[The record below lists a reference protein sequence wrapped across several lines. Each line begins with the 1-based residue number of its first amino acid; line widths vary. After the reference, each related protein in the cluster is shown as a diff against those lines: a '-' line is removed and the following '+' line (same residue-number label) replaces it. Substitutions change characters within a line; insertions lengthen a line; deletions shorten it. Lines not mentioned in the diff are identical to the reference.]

1 MGKIAPILLTIL
13 LAGLAGF
20 ALGRTTAGLTD
31 RIVASSAL
39 KVQGC
44 NQGVTQKLHFSD
56 PSQADLL
63 SADTVGPSCA
73 TAVAVL
79 SLRDAGGRLLYTYA
93 VPFGALQ
100 QALPGADPLR
110 AWLQPTPAQTPGGQC
125 FSAGPGETFC
135 LTWDAAAKRATPIL
149 DPQP

>member
-44 NQGVTQKLHFSD
+44 NQNVTQKLHFSD
-56 PSQADLL
+56 PTQADIL
-63 SADTVGPSCA
+63 SADTLGASCE
-73 TAVAVL
+73 TAVVVL
-79 SLRDAGGRLLYTYA
+79 SLRDAAGRLLYTHA
-93 VPFGALQ
+93 TSLAGLKAAQ
-100 QALPGADPLR
+100 PGADPLR
-110 AWLQPTPAQTPGGQC
+110 AWLQPTPAKAPGGIC
-125 FSAGPGETFC
+125 FNAGARDTVC
-135 LTWDAAAKRATPIL
+135 IAWDQAAKRVTPL
-149 DPQP
+149 VEGSP

>member
-56 PSQADLL
+56 PTQADLL
-63 SADTVGPSCA
+63 SADTVGASCA

-79 SLRDAGGRLLYTYA
+79 SLRDAGGQLLYAYA
-93 VPFGALQ
+93 MPLAALQ

-110 AWLQPTPAQTPGGQC
+110 AWLQPTSAQTPGGRC
-125 FSAGPGETFC
+125 FSAGPERRFC
-135 LTWDAAAKRATPIL
+135 LAWDAGAKRANLIAEG
-149 DPQP
+149 QP